1 MMMAERI
8 QRNMVTVDHMEADD
22 ALDLIHEAQAYKE
35 GKKPELFQ
43 KAYAANLF
51 FEDST
56 RTKSSFQMAE
66 NKLGMEMIKF
76 DASTSSVNKGE
87 TLYDT
92 LKTLESIGVNVAVI
106 RHPETE
112 YYRDLL
118 KHDDLKISIVNAG
131 DGSGQHPSQCL
142 LDMMTIAENFKS
154 FHNLKALI
162 VGDIKHSR
170 VARSNAQ
177 MLHSLGAQV
186 YFAGP
191 KEWFDKDFE
200 KYGTYGDLDTLLPEM
215 DVVNL
220 LRVQNERL
228 NATEGL
234 NFDCDEYHQQFG
246 LTKERAAKM
255 KKKAIIIHPAPV
267 NRGVEIDSS
276 LVEGPQS
283 RIFEQMKNGVFVR
296 MAILSRVLRYQEVM

>member
-8 QRNMVTVDHMEADD
+8 QRNLVTVDHMEADD

-56 RTKSSFQMAE
+56 RTKCSFQMAE
-66 NKLGMEMIKF
+66 HKLNMDTINF

-112 YYRDLL
+112 YYRDLCTRE
-118 KHDDLKISIVNAG
+118 DLKIGIVNAG

-142 LDMMTIAENFKS
+142 LDMMTIAEEFKS
-154 FHNLKALI
+154 FNDLKVLI

-177 MLHSLGAQV
+177 MLYSLGAKV
-186 YFAGP
+186 FFSGP
-191 KEWFDKDFE
+191 KEWFDSDFE
-200 KYGTYGDLDTLLPEM
+200 KYGTYGDLDTLLPDM

-228 NATEGL
+228 NDTEGM
-234 NFDCDEYHQQFG
+234 NFDRDEYHQQFG
-246 LTKERAAKM
+246 LTKERATQM
-255 KKKAIIIHPAPV
+255 KPKAIIIHPAPV
-267 NRGVEIDSS
+267 NRGVEIDSD

-283 RIFEQMKNGVFVR
+283 RIFEQMKNGVYAR